1 MEQQLQS
8 LLQISAKLYEKL
20 VSDPEE
26 AVRDEFI
33 AEIQVLLD
41 QRGELMEA
49 AMKTGFSYNQDDKI
63 HRMLLELDKGIRS
76 RLERVMITIKED
88 MKNLQNAK
96 KNEQQYTNPYGHVQ
110 VMDGMY
116 YDKKK

>member
-1 MEQQLQS
+1 MEQQLKQ

-20 VSDPEE
+20 VSNPEE
-26 AVRDEFI
+26 SVRDEFI
-33 AEIQVLLD
+33 ADIQGLLD
-41 QRGELMEA
+41 QRGELMEQVA
-49 AMKTGFSYNQDDKI
+49 KSGFSYNAEDKT
-63 HRMLLELDKGIRS
+63 HRTLFELDKGIRS
-76 RLERVMITIKED
+76 RLERVMTSIKAD

-96 KNEQQYTNPYGHVQ
+96 KNEQQYSNPYGHVQ

>member
-1 MEQQLQS
+1 MEQQLQQ

-20 VSDPEE
+20 TNDPEE
-26 AVRDEFI
+26 SVRDEFI
-33 AEIQVLLD
+33 EDIQGLID
-41 QRGELMEA
+41 QRGELTKQIVDA
-49 AMKTGFSYNQDDKI
+49 GFSYNADDKT
-63 HRMLLELDKGIRS
+63 HRTLFELDKGIRS

>member
-1 MEQQLQS
+1 MEQLQQ

-20 VSDPEE
+20 VKDPEE
-26 AVRDEFI
+26 SVRDEFI
-33 AEIQVLLD
+33 AEIHTLLD
-41 QRGELMEA
+41 QRAELMEQVA
-49 AMKTGFSYNQDDKI
+49 RLGFSYKADDKT
-63 HRMLLELDKGIRS
+63 HRTLFELDKGIRS
-76 RLERVMITIKED
+76 RLERVMSAIKED
-88 MKNLQNAK
+88 MKNLQSAK